1 MALTKGWR
9 RVLRQQ
15 RVRQRQ
21 ARRLQ
26 PGRNLHP
33 VDQRKAQT
41 IDINTRDMERADFS
55 FELDFLVTPTR
66 CDYWLNFATEDAL
79 SSHLGI
85 Y

>member
-1 MALTKGWR
+1 VPGRDKHCNRVSDEEKKYYGTDEGWR
-9 RVLRQQ
+9 RVLWQQ

-41 IDINTRDMERADFS
+41 IDVNTRDMERADFS
-55 FELDFLVTPTR
+55 FELDFFGNTHTL
-66 CDYWLNFATEDAL
+66 
-79 SSHLGI
+79 
-85 Y
+85 